1 MNTKLRKE
9 AKKNL
14 KKIYLGNRNEKN
26 KSKIKMNKPVSLGMS
41 VLDISKTLMYEF
53 LYDYIKPKYG
63 DRAKLGY

>member
-1 MNTKLRKE
+1 MNNKLRKE